1 MCDSS
6 LAVAASFCETNH
18 LTIASM
24 KLPRLVFAAVFVL
37 LPATLFAQATTTGTT
52 APGGTPGAGTATEKP
67 KPLAAQDKK
76 FIKDAGES
84 VYYELALVD
93 KAKTKAGTDAV
104 KKLGEKLNDDLKKV
118 WEEVAGVAQT
128 NNEKMP
134 TELSGGDKSAAERL
148 NKLDGEKF
156 DKQFLSLISKEAKKL
171 SRVFDAKS
179 LQNADVKKVADNY
192 GATLKN
198 HVTVIDKAEKEAA
211 KAK

>member
-1 MCDSS
+1 MKFSH
-6 LAVAASFCETNH
+6 LA
-18 LTIASM
+18 
-24 KLPRLVFAAVFVL
+24 L
-37 LPATLFAQATTTGTT
+37 LATCALFPLNLLAQAATTGTT
-52 APGGTPGAGTATEKP
+52 APGGTPGAGAATEKP
-67 KPLAAQDKK
+67 KPLGPADKK

-84 VYYELALVD
+84 VYYELALVE
-93 KAKTKAGTDAV
+93 KAKIKAGSNAV
-104 KKLGEKLNDDLKKV
+104 KTLGEKLNTDLKKV
-118 WEEVAGVAQT
+118 WEEVATVAQS

-156 DKQFLSLISKEAKKL
+156 DKQFLGLISKEAKKL

-198 HVTVIDKAEKEAA
+198 HVTEIDKAEKEAA